1 VTHIVVF
8 FAAMKSRTLLLLL
21 VPAFFFACSEQ
32 KEKPTSDS
40 DVDAARNFIRASLDN
55 DFTTAQGYM
64 LTDSANV
71 ELIKVAE
78 GRRAALGK
86 AENRKYREASILIYD
101 TRKIDDSTSIITYA
115 NSYKK
120 EKDDLRVL
128 RRNGQWL
135 VDLKYTLLRNNHT
148 ENP

>member
-1 VTHIVVF
+1 
-8 FAAMKSRTLLLLL
+8 MKSRTLLLLF

-32 KEKPTSDS
+32 KERPSSES

-64 LTDSANV
+64 LTDSSNV

-78 GRRAALGK
+78 ERRKGLTR
-86 AENRKYREASILIYD
+86 AENQKYREASIVIYN
-101 TRKIDDSTSIITYA
+101 TRTIDDSTSIITYD

-120 EKDDLRVL
+120 EKNDLKVV

-135 VDLKYTLLRNNHT
+135 VDLKYTLLRT
-148 ENP
+148 DSTSTR